1 MKKLLK
7 FIGFVLLGIIALL
20 GVGAAYI
27 QIKGVPKYEYAP
39 TPEML
44 QLQVPRTNTAL
55 AARGLKIATVM
66 CKACH
71 RGNDGKLSG
80 EMMADLPPEF
90 GKVAALNITRDSVHG
105 VGIWTDGELYY
116 FLRTGIRKDGSWA
129 PPMMPKF
136 NTMAD
141 EDVKAIIAWLRS
153 DDPDLDPSNR
163 EYPANK
169 WNFMLKFLSN
179 IAFSPPP
186 LSAQPISLPDTS
198 NQLALGRYLAN
209 DVLGCFHCHSGDFA
223 KLDIVTHENSF
234 RYYGGGNPTLNQE
247 GEVVPTAN
255 LTPHPETGIGKWTEQ
270 QFIDAVKYCKKP
282 GGGLLAYPMAPYV
295 TLTDQEAA
303 AIFAFIKT
311 IPPIDNKVERYQ
323 SK

>member
-7 FIGFVLLGIIALL
+7 FIGFALLGIIML
-20 GVGAAYI
+20 VGIGATYI
-27 QIKGVPKYEYAP
+27 QIKGVPKYDYSP

-44 QLQVPRTNTAL
+44 NLQVPRGDSAMI
-55 AARGLKIATVM
+55 ARGSKIATVM

-71 RGNDGKLSG
+71 RGSDGKLSG
-80 EMMADLPPEF
+80 ELMPDLPPEF
-90 GKVAALNITRDSVHG
+90 GKVAALNITRDSIHG
-105 VGIWTDGELYY
+105 VGAWTDGELYY

-136 NTMAD
+136 NTMAE
-141 EDVKAIIAWLRS
+141 EDMKALIAWLRS
-153 DDPDLDPSNR
+153 DDPDLEPSTK
-163 EYPANK
+163 EYPANQ
-169 WNFMLKFLSN
+169 WNFLIKFLGN
-179 IAFSPPP
+179 IAFTPPP
-186 LSAQPISLPDTS
+186 LPAKPISLPDTS
-198 NQLALGRYLAN
+198 NKVALGRYLAN
-209 DVLGCFHCHSGDFA
+209 DVFGCFHCHSGDFA

-234 RYYGGGNPTLNQE
+234 RYYGGGNPTPNKD

-255 LTPHPETGIGKWTEQ
+255 LTPHPEYGIGKWTEQ
-270 QFIDAVKYCKKP
+270 EFINAVKYAKKP
-282 GGGLLAYPMAPYV
+282 NGSLLAYPMAPYA

-311 IPPIDNKVERYQ
+311 VPSIDYKVERYQ